1 MGSKS
6 LLRADSVEI
15 TDKLS
20 LHIPTVGEILD
31 NQDLYFNLVSIFT
44 STPFQYMVQ
53 LDDIHIDY
61 TTITD
66 YQMFLIF
73 FPLYVGE
80 DMSILFGDIDTSNF
94 GIYTNQQNDT
104 TVIYNPTNDVII
116 DELVYNNI
124 ANTLRRVN
132 LIKKVMSK
140 PANENA
146 RKYLI
151 EKERKRLKRLARERK
166 KNGNDDSEFEKYI
179 VALVNNKDFKY
190 NYEEVENLSIYKFY
204 QSLRQIQTNIIFNN
218 IMRGVYA
225 GTVDA
230 SKIDKRSLSWIQ

>member
-1 MGSKS
+1 MGNKS

-94 GIYTNQQNDT
+94 GVYTNQQNGT

-124 ANTLRRVN
+124 GNTLRKIN
-132 LIKKVMSK
+132 HIKKVLSK

-204 QSLRQIQTNIIFNN
+204 QSLRQIQTNINFNN

-230 SKIDKRSLSWIQ
+230 SKIDKSSLSWIQ

>member
-116 DELVYNNI
+116 DELV
-124 ANTLRRVN
+124 
-132 LIKKVMSK
+132 
-140 PANENA
+140 
-146 RKYLI
+146 
-151 EKERKRLKRLARERK
+151 
-166 KNGNDDSEFEKYI
+166 
-179 VALVNNKDFKY
+179 
-190 NYEEVENLSIYKFY
+190 
-204 QSLRQIQTNIIFNN
+204 
-218 IMRGVYA
+218 
-225 GTVDA
+225 
-230 SKIDKRSLSWIQ
+230 

>member
-204 QSLRQIQTNIIFNN
+204 QSLREIQTNIKFNN

>member
-44 STPFQYMVQ
+44 STPFQYMVE

-61 TTITD
+61 TTMTD

-190 NYEEVENLSIYKFY
+190 NYEEVENLSKYKFY
-204 QSLRQIQTNIIFNN
+204 QSLRQIQTNINFNN

>member
-151 EKERKRLKRLARERK
+151 KKERKRLKRLARERK
-166 KNGNDDSEFEKYI
+166 KKGNDDSEFEKYI

-204 QSLRQIQTNIIFNN
+204 QSLRQIQTNINFNN

-230 SKIDKRSLSWIQ
+230 SKIDKSSLSWIQ

>member
-44 STPFQYMVQ
+44 STSFQYMVQ

-204 QSLRQIQTNIIFNN
+204 QSLRQIQTNINFNN

>member
-204 QSLRQIQTNIIFNN
+204 QSLRQIQTNINFNN

>member
-166 KNGNDDSEFEKYI
+166 KNGNDNSEFEKYI

-204 QSLRQIQTNIIFNN
+204 QSLRQIQTNINFNN